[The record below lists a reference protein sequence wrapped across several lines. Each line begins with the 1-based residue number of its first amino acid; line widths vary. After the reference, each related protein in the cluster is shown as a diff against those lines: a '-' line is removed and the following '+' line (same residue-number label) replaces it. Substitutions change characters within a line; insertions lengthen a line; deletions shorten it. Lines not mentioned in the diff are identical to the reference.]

1 MDLEGQ
7 TLRYYLKVF
16 NVFIFI
22 FLILFFS
29 YFIFIFNKRIDIKK
43 NIIEISKGEN
53 IESVYIKNF
62 NNFKK
67 LDILFI
73 NLYYRLNKL
82 LLNKFIHFGHFYID
96 ENISSYDLLKII
108 TKPSNVLNKITIVEG
123 WSKIQLQKELLKH
136 FEGVYQIPYED
147 IIADTYFYKKNG
159 DFKSFVDSLIDSKNK
174 YFKKLN
180 QNKLFKFLSQE
191 EIIIFGSL
199 IEKEGLGIEDKRK
212 ISSVIFNRLNKNMK
226 LQIDATVIFAITKGK
241 YDLKRKL
248 LKSDLKFDD
257 KYNTYKYKG
266 LPPKPIS
273 YVGRQ
278 TLNIIF
284 ENYQTDFLFYFF
296 NKSLNSH
303 IFSKNYEE
311 HRDKLN
317 EYRNSE

>member
-16 NVFIFI
+16 NIFIFI

-53 IESVYIKNF
+53 VESVYIKNF
-62 NNFKK
+62 KNFKK

-82 LLNKFIHFGHFYID
+82 FLNKFIHFGHFYID

-123 WSKIQLQKELLKH
+123 WSKIELQKELLKH
-136 FEGVYQIPYED
+136 FEDVYQIPYED

-199 IEKEGLGIEDKRK
+199 IEKEALGIEDKRK

-278 TLNIIF
+278 TLDIIF

-303 IFSKNYEE
+303 IFSRNYEE

>member
-7 TLRYYLKVF
+7 ILRYYLKVF
-16 NVFIFI
+16 SVSIFI
-22 FLILFFS
+22 FFVLFFS
-29 YFIFIFNKRIDIKK
+29 YLIFIVNKKIDIKN

-53 IESVYIKNF
+53 LDSVYIKNF
-62 NNFKK
+62 HNFKK
-67 LDILFI
+67 LDIYAI
-73 NLYYRLNKL
+73 NIYYRLNKL

-96 ENISSYDLLKII
+96 ENISSYNLLKII
-108 TKPSNVLNKITIVEG
+108 TKPSNILNKITIIEG
-123 WSKIQLQKELLKH
+123 WSKIELQKELLNH
-136 FEGVYQIPYED
+136 FEDVYQIPYED
-147 IIADTYFYKKNG
+147 IIADTYFYKKNS
-159 DFKSFVDSLIDSKNK
+159 DFKSFVDSLTDTKNK

-180 QNKLFKFLSQE
+180 QNKLFKLLSQE
-191 EIIIFGSL
+191 EIIILGSL

-212 ISSVIFNRLNKNMK
+212 ISSVILNRLNKNMK
-226 LQIDATVIFAITKGK
+226 LQIDATVIFAITNGK

-257 KYNTYKYKG
+257 EYNTYKYKG

-273 YVGRQ
+273 YVGRK
-278 TLNIIF
+278 TLDIIF

-303 IFSKNYEE
+303 IFSRNYEE

>member
-16 NVFIFI
+16 NIFIFL

-29 YFIFIFNKRIDIKK
+29 YFIFIVNKSIDIKK

-53 IESVYIKNF
+53 VGSVYIKNF

-82 LLNKFIHFGHFYID
+82 VLNKFIHFGHFYID

-123 WSKIQLQKELLKH
+123 WSKIELQKELLKH
-136 FEGVYQIPYED
+136 FEDVYQIPYED

-159 DFKSFVDSLIDSKNK
+159 DYKSFVDSLIDSKNK
-174 YFKKLN
+174 YFEKLN

-278 TLNIIF
+278 TLDIIF

-311 HRDKLN
+311 HRYKLN
-317 EYRNSE
+317 EYRNSK

>member
-1 MDLEGQ
+1 MDLEEQ
-7 TLRYYLKVF
+7 ILRYYLKVF
-16 NVFIFI
+16 SVFTFIF
-22 FLILFFS
+22 FVLFFS
-29 YFIFIFNKRIDIKK
+29 YFIFIVNKKIDIKK

-53 IESVYIKNF
+53 TDSIYIKNF
-62 NNFKK
+62 NNFNN

-73 NLYYRLNKL
+73 NLYYRLNKF

-96 ENISSYDLLKII
+96 ENISTYDLLKII
-108 TKPSNVLNKITIVEG
+108 TKPSNILNKITIVEG
-123 WSKIQLQKELLKH
+123 WSKIKLQKELSKH
-136 FEGVYQIPYED
+136 FENVYQIPYED
-147 IIADTYFYKKNG
+147 IIADTYFYKKNS
-159 DFKSFVDSLIDSKNK
+159 DFKSFVNNLIKSKNK

-180 QNKLFKFLSQE
+180 QNKIFKLLSQE

-199 IEKEGLGIEDKRK
+199 IEKEGLDIVDKRK
-212 ISSVIFNRLNKNMK
+212 ISSVIFNRLNINMK
-226 LQIDATVIFAITKGK
+226 LQIDATVIFAITKGR

-248 LKSDLKFDD
+248 LRSDLKIDD

-278 TLNIIF
+278 TLDIIF
-284 ENYQTDFLFYFF
+284 ENHQTDFLFYFF

-303 IFSKNYEE
+303 IFSKNYQE

-317 EYRNSE
+317 EYRKSK

>member
-1 MDLEGQ
+1 LEGQ
-7 TLRYYLKVF
+7 ILRYYLKVF
-16 NVFIFI
+16 SVSIFI
-22 FLILFFS
+22 FFVLFFS
-29 YFIFIFNKRIDIKK
+29 YLIFIVNKKIDIKN

-53 IESVYIKNF
+53 LDSIYIKNF
-62 NNFKK
+62 HNFKK
-67 LDILFI
+67 LDIYAI
-73 NLYYRLNKL
+73 NIYYRLNKL

-96 ENISSYDLLKII
+96 ENISSYNLLKII
-108 TKPSNVLNKITIVEG
+108 TKPSNILNKITIIEG
-123 WSKIQLQKELLKH
+123 WSKIELQKELLNH
-136 FEGVYQIPYED
+136 FEDVYQIPYED
-147 IIADTYFYKKNG
+147 IIADTYFYKKNS
-159 DFKSFVDSLIDSKNK
+159 DFKSFVDSLTDTKNK

-180 QNKLFKFLSQE
+180 QNKLFKLLSQE
-191 EIIIFGSL
+191 EIIILGSL

-212 ISSVIFNRLNKNMK
+212 ISSVILNRLNKNMK
-226 LQIDATVIFAITKGK
+226 LQIDATVIFAITNGK

-257 KYNTYKYKG
+257 EYNTYKYKG

-273 YVGRQ
+273 YVGRK
-278 TLNIIF
+278 TLDIIF

-303 IFSKNYEE
+303 IFSRNYEE

>member
-7 TLRYYLKVF
+7 ILRYYLKVF
-16 NVFIFI
+16 NIFIFI
-22 FLILFFS
+22 FLVLFFS
-29 YFIFIFNKRIDIKK
+29 YFIIIVNKNIDIKK

-53 IESVYIKNF
+53 VESVYIKNF

-73 NLYYRLNKL
+73 NLYYHLNKL

-96 ENISSYDLLKII
+96 ENISSYELLKII

-123 WSKIQLQKELLKH
+123 WSKIKLQKELSKH
-136 FEGVYQIPYED
+136 FEDVYQIPYED
-147 IIADTYFYKKNG
+147 IIADTYFYKENS
-159 DFKSFVDSLIDSKNK
+159 DFKSFVNKLIVSKNK
-174 YFKKLN
+174 YFEKFI
-180 QNKLFKFLSQE
+180 QNKLFEFLSQE
-191 EIIIFGSL
+191 EIIIIGSL
-199 IEKEGLGIEDKRK
+199 IEKEGLDNVDKRK

-226 LQIDATVIFAITKGK
+226 LQIDATVIFAITKGQ

-248 LKSDLKFDD
+248 LKKDLQIDD

-273 YVGRQ
+273 YVGKQ
-278 TLNIIF
+278 TLDVIF

-303 IFSKNYEE
+303 IFSRNYEE

>member
-7 TLRYYLKVF
+7 ILRYYLKVF
-16 NVFIFI
+16 SVSIFI
-22 FLILFFS
+22 FFILFFS
-29 YFIFIFNKRIDIKK
+29 YFIFIVNKKIDIKN

-53 IESVYIKNF
+53 IDSVYIKNF

-67 LDILFI
+67 IDIYVI
-73 NLYYRLNKL
+73 NLYYRFNKFL
-82 LLNKFIHFGHFYID
+82 QNKFIHFGHFYID
-96 ENISSYDLLKII
+96 ENISSYNLLKII
-108 TKPSNVLNKITIVEG
+108 TKPSNILNKITIIEG
-123 WSKIQLQKELLKH
+123 WSKIELQKELLKH
-136 FEGVYQIPYED
+136 FEDVYQIPYED

-159 DFKSFVDSLIDSKNK
+159 DFKSFVDSLSDSKNQ

-180 QNKLFKFLSQE
+180 QNKLFEFLSQE

-212 ISSVIFNRLNKNMK
+212 ISSVILNRLNKNMK

-278 TLNIIF
+278 TLDIIF

>member
-1 MDLEGQ
+1 LDLEGQ
-7 TLRYYLKVF
+7 ILRYYLKVF
-16 NVFIFI
+16 SVSIFI
-22 FLILFFS
+22 FFVLFFS
-29 YFIFIFNKRIDIKK
+29 YLIFIVNKKIDIKN

-53 IESVYIKNF
+53 LDSIYIKNF
-62 NNFKK
+62 HNFKK
-67 LDILFI
+67 LDIYAI
-73 NLYYRLNKL
+73 NIYYRLNKL

-96 ENISSYDLLKII
+96 ENISSYNLLKII
-108 TKPSNVLNKITIVEG
+108 TKPSNILNKITIIEG
-123 WSKIQLQKELLKH
+123 WSKIELQKELLNH
-136 FEGVYQIPYED
+136 FEDVYQIPYED
-147 IIADTYFYKKNG
+147 IIADTYFYKKNS
-159 DFKSFVDSLIDSKNK
+159 DFKSFVDSLTDTKNK

-180 QNKLFKFLSQE
+180 QNKLFKLLSQE
-191 EIIIFGSL
+191 EIIILGSL

-212 ISSVIFNRLNKNMK
+212 ISSVILNRLNKNMK
-226 LQIDATVIFAITKGK
+226 LQIDATVIFAITNGK

-257 KYNTYKYKG
+257 EYNTYKYKG

-273 YVGRQ
+273 YVGRK
-278 TLNIIF
+278 TLDIIF

-303 IFSKNYEE
+303 IFSRNYEE